1 MTSPGIR
8 TDVWRETGTLR
19 EDTAG
24 SGLAIYHTVY
34 GRGIAISYRFLRK
47 GLADITLR
55 KNEKKIFSTD
65 WRQGGGGTE
74 KEAASKAGPIQ
85 S

>member
-1 MTSPGIR
+1 MCGERLAHSEKMLQGVGLLFT
-8 TDVWRETGTLR
+8 TLC
-19 EDTAG
+19 
-24 SGLAIYHTVY
+24 I
-34 GRGIAISYRFLRK
+34 GRGIALSYRFFRK

-55 KNEKKIFSTD
+55 KNGKKVFSTD

-74 KEAASKAGPIQ
+74 KEAANKAGPIQ

>member
-1 MTSPGIR
+1 MCGERLAHS
-8 TDVWRETGTLR
+8 EKTLQ
-19 EDTAG
+19 G
-24 SGLAIYHTVY
+24 VGLLFTTLY
-34 GRGIAISYRFLRK
+34 GRGIAISYRFFRK